1 MSPGSRLARWVVITG
16 GSLGI
21 LVVSAVGAGQL
32 SLGDVLRGRM
42 PLSVAIALGA
52 NAFAFLGLVLLIC
65 LIAVLVVAWR
75 KMTHLGAGL
84 IWLSAAGVLAV
95 SIYYSRFSIGPLLIP
110 TTALFATA
118 GLLAIAHGR
127 R

>member
-1 MSPGSRLARWVVITG
+1 MSPGSRLARWIVIIG

-32 SLGDVLRGRM
+32 NLGDVLWGRM

-65 LIAVLVVAWR
+65 LIAL
-75 KMTHLGAGL
+75 LGAGRNKSQLWAGL
-84 IWLSAAGVLAV
+84 IWLGAAGILAV

-118 GLLAIAHGR
+118 GLLALAHGR